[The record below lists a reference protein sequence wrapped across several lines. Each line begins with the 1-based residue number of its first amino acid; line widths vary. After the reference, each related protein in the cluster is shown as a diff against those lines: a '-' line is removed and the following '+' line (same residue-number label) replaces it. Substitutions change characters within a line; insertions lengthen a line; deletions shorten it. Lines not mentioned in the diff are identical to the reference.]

1 MPWTKPH
8 LLTDKERRKG
18 GTARL
23 TKLTPEKRR
32 EIASKGGKAFWAKY
46 RKLTKAKT
54 AH

>member
-18 GTARL
+18 GKARL